1 MKKTSFVCKVCGF
14 ETPKWLGKCPS
25 CGTWGSLVER
35 KIETT
40 KRKRK
45 ERKRAELLKDVVSG
59 KEQRETTGIFELDR
73 VLGGGIVKGSLI
85 LIGGDPG
92 IGKSTLTLQ
101 ISGNLAHK
109 EKKVLYVTGE
119 ESSSQVKLRA
129 ERLSILKNNLFIL
142 PETELES
149 ILEEAEELS
158 PSFMIIDSIQTIY
171 KSSLPSSPGSVGQV
185 KECTSDLLRFSK
197 ERGVSILI
205 VGHVTKIG
213 AIAGPKTLEHMVD
226 TVLYFEG
233 DKFQQYR
240 ILRAAKNRFGSTNEV
255 GIFEMTDR
263 GLVQVENPSEFFLSS
278 KRETPGSVAV
288 ATIEGTR
295 PLLIEIQALTT
306 PTVYSLP
313 QRLATGF
320 NYKRLS
326 MLLCILEERG
336 RIRVSHRDVYL
347 NIVGGLWIEE
357 PAVDLGIIAAVGSS
371 VKNIP
376 IPQDIVIVGEAGLSG
391 EIRPVSQIEARIK
404 EAERLGF
411 KRFLLPKGRR
421 GKLSSSM
428 ELIGVDSVREALRI
442 LLGG

>member
-14 ETPKWLGKCPS
+14 ETPKWLGRCPS

-35 KIETT
+35 KAEA
-40 KRKRK
+40 KGRRREEK
-45 ERKRAELLKDVVSG
+45 KRAELLKDVVSG
-59 KEQRETTGIFELDR
+59 KEERETTGISELDR

-109 EKKVLYVTGE
+109 EKRVLYVTGE

-129 ERLSILKNNLFIL
+129 ERLSILRDNLFIL

-149 ILEEAEELS
+149 ILEEAENLS

-263 GLVQVENPSEFFLSS
+263 GLVEVENPSEFFLSS

-288 ATIEGTR
+288 ATVEGTR
-295 PLLIEIQALTT
+295 PLLVEIQSLTT

-320 NYKRLS
+320 DYKRLS

-347 NIVGGLWIEE
+347 NVVGGLWIEE

-376 IPQDIVIVGEAGLSG
+376 IPHDIVVVGETGLSG

-428 ELIGVDSVREALRI
+428 ELIGVDSIKEALRI